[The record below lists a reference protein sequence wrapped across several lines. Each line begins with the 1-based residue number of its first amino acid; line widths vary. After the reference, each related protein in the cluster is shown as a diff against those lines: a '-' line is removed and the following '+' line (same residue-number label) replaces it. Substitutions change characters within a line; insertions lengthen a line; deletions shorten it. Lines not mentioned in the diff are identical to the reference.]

1 MEPTTF
7 PDGPRP
13 SRAAREAQRRHRR
26 WIGALIVVAVL
37 VAAGAF
43 VVTQGDEP
51 AASASP
57 TPGASPAA
65 GGDGSSMLALQVTG
79 APTPYLAIV
88 AAATE
93 GHDPAVIPIRPDLTI
108 VMPGQGETEI
118 RDVATLPASSVRTA
132 LSNMAGVWL
141 SHYAVMSVSDLA
153 DAITAS
159 GGLDVTLTRAFP
171 TKAGPIGPGQVTM
184 TGPQVRAFLTGTT
197 DDGPERWEIVLTS
210 MLADPPAF
218 AADQIDETDDADAA
232 AEVVTGAQGAQ
243 VMDIPTVSVAGTVVV
258 PQYRAF
264 DQQMAQAFGTPIP
277 IPAIVQNG
285 NGEPGVGES
294 VATALIP
301 AGFRVALS
309 QNAQSFDVEATD
321 IFANGTDNEAKAKAA
336 RRALGVGRVRVSQV
350 PSGIGDITIVVG
362 KDYTVEGN

>member
-1 MEPTTF
+1 MSVEPV
-7 PDGPRP
+7 PGGSRP

-26 WIGALIVVAVL
+26 WIGALIVITVL
-37 VAAGAF
+37 VAVGAF
-43 VVTQGDEP
+43 VVTQGGDP
-51 AASASP
+51 AADASP
-57 TPGASPAA
+57 TPSRAAA
-65 GGDGSSMLALQVTG
+65 GSGDGSSMLALQVTG
-79 APTPYLAIV
+79 APTPYVAIV

-93 GHDPAVIPIRPDLTI
+93 GHDPAVIPVRPDLTI

-118 RDVATLPASSVRTA
+118 RDVAGLPGADLRTA

-141 SHYAVMSVSDLA
+141 SHYAVMSVGGLA
-153 DAITAS
+153 DAISAA
-159 GGLDVTLTRAFP
+159 GGLNVTLPRVYP
-171 TKAGPIGPGQVTM
+171 TKSGPLGPGRITM
-184 TGPQVRAFLTGTT
+184 TGPQVKAFLMGTT
-197 DDGPERWEIVLTS
+197 DDGSERWEIVLTS
-210 MLADPPAF
+210 MLTDPPELQ
-218 AADQIDETDDADAA
+218 ADQIDETDDADAV

-243 VMDIPTVSVAGTVVV
+243 VIDIPTASVAGTVVV

-264 DQQMAQAFGTPIP
+264 DQEMATAFGTPTP

-301 AGFRVALS
+301 AGFRVTLS

-321 IFANGTDNEAKAKAA
+321 IFANGTDNEGSAKLA

-362 KDYTVEGN
+362 KDYTVEGT